1 MVSSVEPKVK
11 SMGSNGSYDVIIV
24 GAGSIGTPAAFFLAG
39 VGVRTLVIDGN
50 ASVGQ
55 GASKAAIGGIR
66 ATHSDVAKIRTC
78 LKSIE
83 IFSRW
88 EESYG
93 DNIEWYQGGYSFV
106 AYREREEAIL
116 KDLLKVQQ
124 SYGLGINWLDR
135 DDLLEV
141 VPALNREG
149 LIGGTYSPGDGSAS
163 PLLATYAFYR
173 RGVEKGATFHFQE
186 KVCDVLQTNGK
197 VRGVV
202 TDKGRYEAPIVIN
215 AAGAFAKDV
224 GRMVG
229 LDVPVNPDSHEAGVT
244 EPVARFLGPMI
255 VDIRPASGSA
265 NYYFYQHRT
274 GQLIFCITPDPPIVG
289 RDRRE
294 TSEFLPMISRRMV
307 DVMPKLKNIKVR
319 RTWRGLYPMTP
330 DASPIVGKVEQ
341 LDGYILAVGMCG
353 QGFMIGPGLAHVLV
367 RLVKDELTEE
377 DKEVLQKFSPY
388 REFAGMEKL
397 K

>member
-1 MVSSVEPKVK
+1 
-11 SMGSNGSYDVIIV
+11 MGSNGHYDVIII
-24 GAGSIGTPAAFFLAG
+24 GAGSVGAPTAFSLADAG
-39 VGVRTLVIDGN
+39 IKTLVIDKN

-66 ATHSDVAKIRTC
+66 ATHSDVAKIRTS

-83 IFSRW
+83 IFSQW
-88 EESYG
+88 EENYG

-106 AYREREEAIL
+106 AYQEREEKIL
-116 KDLLKVQQ
+116 KDLIKVQQ
-124 SYGLGINWLDR
+124 SYGLDINWLDK

-141 VPALNREG
+141 VPDLNRNG

-163 PLLATYAFYR
+163 PLLATYGFYR
-173 RGVEKGATFHFQE
+173 RGKEKGAEYRFLE
-186 KVCDVLQTNGK
+186 SVEEIVRDKDKVK
-197 VRGVV
+197 GVV
-202 TDKGRYEAPIVIN
+202 TDKGKYDAPIVIN
-215 AAGAFAKDV
+215 ASGASAKKV
-224 GRMVG
+224 AQMAG
-229 LDVPVNPDSHEAGVT
+229 LDVPVEPDSHEAGVT
-244 EPVARFLGPMI
+244 EPVAHFLEPMI
-255 VDIRPASGSA
+255 VDIRPSKGSA

-274 GQLIFCITPDPPIVG
+274 GQLIFCITPDPPILG
-289 RDRRE
+289 TDRRE

-330 DASPIVGKVEQ
+330 DASPIVGKVKEV
-341 LDGYILAVGMCG
+341 DGYINAVGMCG
-353 QGFMIGPGLAHVLV
+353 QGFMLGPGLASLLV
-367 RLVKDELTEE
+367 RVVQNELTDD
-377 DKEVLQKFSPY
+377 DKEVLEKFSAY